1 MIDNYHMI
9 KDQDQV
15 NKVYYSQIIKN
26 FESTSVALATANVWI
41 IYILIFL
48 SLYFS
53 NNKKKLI
60 FIIYTNI
67 FLLSVL
73 FMMAFLM
80 FIFNLK
86 KSFKLLKKE
95 TDQLKKENASL
106 IEINNE
112 LDLNLGKKNKEISEL
127 AIKLNTT
134 IQDYEIKLEK
144 KEEEMWALSCQ
155 VTNCM
160 L

>member
-1 MIDNYHMI
+1 
-9 KDQDQV
+9 
-15 NKVYYSQIIKN
+15 
-26 FESTSVALATANVWI
+26 
-41 IYILIFL
+41 
-48 SLYFS
+48 
-53 NNKKKLI
+53 
-60 FIIYTNI
+60 
-67 FLLSVL
+67 
-73 FMMAFLM
+73 M